1 MQQANRPEVHF
12 HINPR
17 EAHDW
22 RGRDRLALFTRLAEM
37 CEAHGL
43 VYRAK
48 ARPAEEMQPR
58 DGAQDGN
65 LHIVEN
71 GRMRGIGWLN
81 AATAYIRGFWHMDP
95 RGVQAE
101 STAREAVFDP
111 AGVDGSAADSFFHDM
126 QGRFVTPRRSRFRQ
140 PRGVAD
146 DLPENAVALFLQ
158 GRSAYHAGRCKL
170 PMDRMILGVAQGAG
184 GRAVVV
190 KPHPQAID
198 EGQAAIARAVAM
210 GARVQVTGAN
220 VHDVLAAAAVTV
232 SVNSAVAMEGFLH
245 RKPAILF
252 GRSDF
257 PSLVT
262 QASDAADFPR
272 ALNAA
277 LSADWPYPGMVH
289 WYFGQHTLELAAPDF
304 EDRACAAFARVGFS
318 RERLGLAGAAVMLQ
332 SDRGP

>member
-1 MQQANRPEVHF
+1 MTPRPEIHF

-37 CEAHGL
+37 CEARGL
-43 VYRAK
+43 VFRAH
-48 ARPAEEMQPR
+48 ARPADEMQPR
-58 DGAQDGN
+58 DGAEDGN

-71 GRMRGIGWLN
+71 GRMRGGGWLN

-111 AGVDGSAADSFFHDM
+111 RTVDGAAADVFFQAM
-126 QGRFVTPRRSRFRQ
+126 QDRFVAPRLSRFRQ
-140 PRGVAD
+140 PRARAD
-146 DLPENAVALFLQ
+146 DLPQGAVALFLQ

-170 PMDRMILGVAQGAG
+170 PMDRMILAVAMGSG
-184 GRAVVV
+184 GRPVLV
-190 KPHPQAID
+190 KPHPQALD
-198 EGQAAIARAVAM
+198 EGHAAIDRAVAM
-210 GARVQVTGAN
+210 GAKVQVTVAN
-220 VHDVLAAAAVTV
+220 VHDALAAACVTV

-262 QASDAADFPR
+262 AAHDEVDFPG
-272 ALNAA
+272 ALNLA
-277 LSADWPYPGMVH
+277 LSARWPYPEMLH
-289 WYFGQHTLELAAPDF
+289 WYFSRHTLELAAPDF
-304 EDRACAAFARVGFS
+304 EDRALAAFASVGFPAQ
-318 RERLGLAGAAVMLQ
+318 RLGL
-332 SDRGP
+332 

>member
-1 MQQANRPEVHF
+1 MADRPEVHF

-22 RGRDRLALFTRLAEM
+22 RGRDRLALFTRLADM

-43 VYRAK
+43 VFRAL
-48 ARPAEEMQPR
+48 ARPADEMQSQ
-58 DGAQDGN
+58 DGADDGN

-71 GRMRGIGWLN
+71 GRMQGAGWLN

-101 STAREAVFDP
+101 STARDAVFDRRT
-111 AGVDGSAADSFFHDM
+111 VDGPAARAFFQSM
-126 QGRFVTPRRSRFRQ
+126 QKRFVAPRLSRFRQ
-140 PRGVAD
+140 PRAVAG
-146 DLPENAVALFLQ
+146 DLPDGCVALFLQ

-170 PMDRMILGVAQGAG
+170 PMDRMILGVAAGAG
-184 GRAVVV
+184 GRALLV

-198 EGQAAIARAVAM
+198 EGLAAIARAVAL
-210 GARVQVTGAN
+210 GARVQVTYAN

-262 QASDAADFPR
+262 QAHDEADFPR
-272 ALNAA
+272 ALKDA
-277 LSADWPYPGMVH
+277 LSARWPYPKMLH

-304 EDRACAAFARVGFS
+304 EDRAFAAFAKVGFS
-318 RERLGLAGAAVMLQ
+318 RQKLGL
-332 SDRGP
+332 

>member
-1 MQQANRPEVHF
+1 
-12 HINPR
+12 
-17 EAHDW
+17 
-22 RGRDRLALFTRLAEM
+22 M

-43 VYRAK
+43 VFRAL
-48 ARPAEEMQPR
+48 ARPPEEMQPN
-58 DGAQDGN
+58 DGADDGN

-71 GRMRGIGWLN
+71 GRMQGAGWLN

-111 AGVDGSAADSFFHDM
+111 RKVDGPAARAFFQSM
-126 QGRFVTPRRSRFRQ
+126 QKRFVTPRLSRFRQ
-140 PRGVAD
+140 PRSRAD
-146 DLPENAVALFLQ
+146 DLPEGAVALFLQ

-170 PMDRMILGVAQGAG
+170 PMDRMIRCVASGAG
-184 GRAVVV
+184 GRAVLV
-190 KPHPQAID
+190 KPHPQAVD
-198 EGQAAIARAVAM
+198 EGLAAIARATAM
-210 GARVQVTGAN
+210 GAQVQLTQAN

-257 PSLVT
+257 PSLAT
-262 QASDAADFPR
+262 QARDEVDFPA
-272 ALNAA
+272 ALEAA
-277 LSADWPYPGMVH
+277 LSAHWPYPKMLH

-304 EDRACAAFARVGFS
+304 EDRALAAFARVGFS
-318 RERLGLAGAAVMLQ
+318 RQRLGL
-332 SDRGP
+332 

>member
-1 MQQANRPEVHF
+1 MTEPARPEIHF

-43 VYRAK
+43 VFRALSH
-48 ARPAEEMQPR
+48 PSEEMQPR
-58 DGAQDGN
+58 EGVADGN

-71 GRMRGIGWLN
+71 GRMRGAGWLN

-111 AGVDGSAADSFFHDM
+111 QGVDGAAADSFFQDM
-126 QGRFVTPRRSRFRQ
+126 QERFVIPRRSRFRQ
-140 PRGVAD
+140 PRAVAD
-146 DLPENAVALFLQ
+146 GLPEGAVAIFLQ

-170 PMDRMILGVAQGAG
+170 PMDRMILGVVAGAG
-184 GRAVVV
+184 GRAVLV
-190 KPHPQAID
+190 KPHPQAQD
-198 EGQAAIARAVAM
+198 EGEAAIARARTM
-210 GARVQVTGAN
+210 GAQVQVTNAN

-262 QASDAADFPR
+262 QARDAADFPA
-272 ALNAA
+272 ALEAA
-277 LSADWPYPGMVH
+277 LSAHWPYPEMLH
-289 WYFGQHTLELAAPDF
+289 WYFGQHTLELSAPDF
-304 EDRACAAFARVGFS
+304 EDRALAAFARVGFP
-318 RERLGLAGAAVMLQ
+318 RERLGL
-332 SDRGP
+332 